1 MQVQGARDGCIYDNL
16 FRQFSSLNIKILEI
30 NKIQGK
36 KNFELP
42 ISTINFDKDSF
53 ILC

>member
-16 FRQFSSLNIKILEI
+16 FRQFSSLNIKNFRNQQNTRE
-30 NKIQGK
+30 
-36 KNFELP
+36 KNYELP

>member
-1 MQVQGARDGCIYDNL
+1 MQVQGAGDGCIYNNL
-16 FRQFSSLNIKILEI
+16 FRQFSSLNIKIFEF
-30 NKIQGK
+30 NKIRGK

-42 ISTINFDKDSF
+42 ISTINSDKDKF